1 MKQAAIIHRVNGIMC
16 SFPFDFVFFHSTIVW
31 EKRCQNIL
39 RLTVGKWV
47 KVIQMKSFTFV
58 HTADLHLDLPF
69 QGWKGK
75 EGQGWVRRQEQRR
88 TFETI
93 IGLVKKRN
101 ADFLLI
107 AGDLLEHE
115 TASRS
120 TAQWVIEQIRQIP
133 KTCVLITPGNHD
145 PLREDSFYK
154 TLDWPSHVHIFGSD
168 WEVLGY
174 DEFSLRVFGKGFADY
189 EEPESRFPAAP
200 LPEKGERR
208 IMLVHGT
215 YSPYRAD
222 SPYFPLCDQDLLPL
236 ELDYVALGHIHQP
249 SLHRLDNHRGTWI
262 CYPGSPESL
271 RWKETGERT
280 VTVGSFGMDGL
291 SLERIAVQTRRYEVD
306 QVDVQGCDTEDQLI
320 RHILDKIPPGEERQA
335 CRRIYLCGRRPADL
349 SLQGEWILSRLEE
362 EGFHYVEVEDE
373 TFPDYDLDQIRKRD
387 GLAGLFVRKMEE
399 RIDGANPEQADLLR
413 QSLYKGLD
421 ALMVKGSRS

>member
-1 MKQAAIIHRVNGIMC
+1 M
-16 SFPFDFVFFHSTIVW
+16 
-31 EKRCQNIL
+31 
-39 RLTVGKWV
+39 
-47 KVIQMKSFTFV
+47 
-58 HTADLHLDLPF
+58 
-69 QGWKGK
+69 
-75 EGQGWVRRQEQRR
+75 RRQEQRR

-399 RIDGANPEQADLLR
+399 RIDGANPEEADLLR